1 MPNIQFLNSHKTYSF
16 TNEIESYDSQ
26 TSDGISL
33 FGLKLSS

>member
-16 TNEIESYDSQ
+16 INKIESYNSQ

-33 FGLKLSS
+33 FSLKLSS